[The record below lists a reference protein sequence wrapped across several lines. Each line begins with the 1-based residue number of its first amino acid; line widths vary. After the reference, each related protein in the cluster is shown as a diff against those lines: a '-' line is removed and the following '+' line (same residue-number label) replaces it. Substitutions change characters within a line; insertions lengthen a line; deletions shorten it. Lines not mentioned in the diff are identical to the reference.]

1 MGNRSARQLMGA
13 ISPLDGDMATFVA
26 TFSEEAA
33 CERALLEA
41 RFPGGYRCPRC
52 GGESYSMMRSRR
64 HTCQCTR
71 CRKQVSPTADT
82 AMQGT
87 KLPLSKWFL
96 SIRLATHSKRG
107 VSAAELAR
115 ELGVCEKTG
124 QYVLRR
130 LRGAMSRS
138 ECLPGARRR
147 G

>member
-1 MGNRSARQLMGA
+1 MGNRSARQLLRA
-13 ISPLDGDMATFVA
+13 QSPLDGDMATFVS
-26 TFSEEAA
+26 TFSDEAA
-33 CERALLEA
+33 CEDVLLGM

-52 GGESYSMMRSRR
+52 GGESYSMMRTRP

-71 CRKQVSPTADT
+71 CRKQVSLTAGT
-82 AMQGT
+82 AMHGT
-87 KLPLSKWFL
+87 KLPLTSWFL
-96 SIRLATHSKRG
+96 AIRLMTHSKRG

-138 ECLPGARRR
+138 ECLPGA
-147 G
+147 